1 MPTTFAVRCTFS
13 LLPSEAVR
21 SLNWRM
27 IGRADT
33 QVRAGPPLKRGCA
46 RRDLISEEAKFDMT
60 SSLLDRSQYPCLGD
74 SVYLNQASL
83 GLISQAAVIAMHS
96 FLENVARHGN
106 LYMSDSDEIN
116 YWHALRGVA
125 GRLLHT
131 DPSRIAILAGASELL
146 GQFPLL
152 FRLQPNATIL
162 AVSSDFP
169 AITRP
174 WVRQSYFEKVRVRFV
189 DDLPDRDLTD
199 AIISAIDETTRV
211 IAVSSV
217 QYATGTLVD
226 VRRLATS
233 AQKAGAFLIVDATQ
247 AAGAMRVDTSTL
259 KADAVVTSGY
269 KWLGGHGGV
278 ALAAVSESLLE
289 QLPILPGWMSA
300 PDPFDFDA
308 KSVSFAS
315 DARRFT
321 QSTMS
326 YVSIAGLTVSI
337 EQLLSLGENRIEA
350 HARELAAMLVDG
362 TRQYGW
368 EPFHEVHSVAASPHI
383 ISLAHR
389 RQRAKETVEKLRDQR
404 ILCSAR
410 AERVRVSLAPYN
422 DRSDVMKLFQALAGF
437 HSA

>member
-1 MPTTFAVRCTFS
+1 
-13 LLPSEAVR
+13 
-21 SLNWRM
+21 
-27 IGRADT
+27 
-33 QVRAGPPLKRGCA
+33 
-46 RRDLISEEAKFDMT
+46 
-60 SSLLDRSQYPCLGD
+60 
-74 SVYLNQASL
+74 VYLNQASL
-83 GLISQAAVIAMHS
+83 GLISQPAVIRMHS
-96 FLENVARHGN
+96 FLETVARHGN

-116 YWHALRGVA
+116 YGHALREVA
-125 GRLLHT
+125 GRLFHA
-131 DPSRIAILAGASELL
+131 DPKRIAILAGASELL

-152 FRLQPNATIL
+152 FPLKPNATIL

-174 WVRQSYFEKVRVRFV
+174 WVRRSHFEKIHVRFV
-189 DDLPDRDLTD
+189 DDHPDRDLTE
-199 AIISAIDETTRV
+199 AILSAIDETTSV

-217 QYATGTLVD
+217 QYATGTLAD

-233 AQKAGAFLIVDATQ
+233 AQKVGAFLIVDATQ
-247 AAGAMRVDTSTL
+247 AAGAMQVDTSTL

-278 ALAAVSESLLE
+278 PLAAVSESLLQ

-315 DARRFT
+315 DARRFM
-321 QSTMS
+321 QSTIS

-362 TRQYGW
+362 TREYGW

-383 ISLAHR
+383 ISLVHR
-389 RQRAKETVEKLRDQR
+389 RKRARETVEKLRDQR
-404 ILCSAR
+404 IICSAR

>member
-1 MPTTFAVRCTFS
+1 
-13 LLPSEAVR
+13 
-21 SLNWRM
+21 
-27 IGRADT
+27 
-33 QVRAGPPLKRGCA
+33 
-46 RRDLISEEAKFDMT
+46 MT
-60 SSLLDRSQYPCLGD
+60 SSLLDRSQYPCLCD

-83 GLISQAAVIAMHS
+83 GLISQPAVAAMHS

-116 YWHALRGVA
+116 YCHALRGVA
-125 GRLLHT
+125 GRLFHN

-152 FRLQPNATIL
+152 FRLKPNATIL

-174 WVRQSYFEKVRVRFV
+174 WIRQSFFEKIRVRFV

-199 AIISAIDETTRV
+199 TIIDAIDETTGV

-226 VRRLATS
+226 VRRLVRS
-233 AQKAGAFLIVDATQ
+233 AHKVGAFLIVDATQ

-259 KADAVVTSGY
+259 AADAVVTSGY

-278 ALAAVSESLLE
+278 ALAAMSEALLK
-289 QLPILPGWMSA
+289 QLPILPGWMGAS
-300 PDPFDFDA
+300 DPFDFDA

-326 YVSIAGLTVSI
+326 YVSITGLTVSI
-337 EQLLSLGENRIEA
+337 EQLLSLGENRIEE
-350 HARELAAMLVDG
+350 HARQLAALLVDG
-362 TRQYGW
+362 AREYGW
-368 EPFHEVHSVAASPHI
+368 ESFHDVHAVAASPHI
-383 ISLAHR
+383 ISLAHS
-389 RQRAKETVEKLRDQR
+389 RQSARETVEKLRDQR
-404 ILCSAR
+404 IICSAR
-410 AERVRVSLAPYN
+410 GGRIRVSLAPYN
-422 DRSDVMKLFQALAGF
+422 DAGDVMKLLQALAGF

>member
-1 MPTTFAVRCTFS
+1 
-13 LLPSEAVR
+13 
-21 SLNWRM
+21 
-27 IGRADT
+27 
-33 QVRAGPPLKRGCA
+33 
-46 RRDLISEEAKFDMT
+46 MT
-60 SSLLDRSQYPCLGD
+60 SSLLDRSQYPCLSN

-83 GLISQAAVIAMHS
+83 GLIGQPATAAMHN
-96 FLENVARHGN
+96 FLESVARHGN
-106 LYMSDSDEIN
+106 LYLSDSDEIN
-116 YWHALRGVA
+116 YGQALRGVA
-125 GRLLHT
+125 GRLFHS

-152 FRLQPNATIL
+152 FRLKPNATIL

-174 WVRQSYFEKVRVRFV
+174 WVRQSYFEKIRVRFV

-199 AIISAIDETTRV
+199 AIINTVDETTGV

-226 VRRLATS
+226 VRRLAKS
-233 AQKAGAFLIVDATQ
+233 AQKVGAFLIVDATQ
-247 AAGAMRVDTSTL
+247 AAGAMQVDTSTL
-259 KADAVVTSGY
+259 EADAVVTSGY

-278 ALAAVSESLLE
+278 ALAAVSESLLK
-289 QLPILPGWMSA
+289 QPPILSGWMGA

-321 QSTMS
+321 QSTLS

-337 EQLLSLGENRIEA
+337 EHLLSLGEKRIEA
-350 HARELAAMLVDG
+350 HARQLAAMLVDG
-362 TRQYGW
+362 AREYGW
-368 EPFHEVHSVAASPHI
+368 EPFHDVHAVAASPHI
-383 ISLAHR
+383 ISLGHR
-389 RQRAKETVEKLRDQR
+389 RKRASETVEKLRAQR
-404 ILCSAR
+404 IICSAR
-410 AERVRVSLAPYN
+410 AERIRVSLAPYN
-422 DRSDVMKLFQALAGF
+422 DGSDVIKFIQALGGL